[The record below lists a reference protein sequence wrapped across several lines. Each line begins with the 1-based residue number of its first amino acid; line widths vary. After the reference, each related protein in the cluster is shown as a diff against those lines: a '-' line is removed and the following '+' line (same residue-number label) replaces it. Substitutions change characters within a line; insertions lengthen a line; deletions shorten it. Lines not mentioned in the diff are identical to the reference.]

1 MFDRMSS
8 LSEVNAMFAESIDR
22 TIERVS
28 PLQKV
33 QKLDAEKAFDH
44 DLHKAL
50 AEIGVL
56 GTGVP
61 DAMGGSDGDAEAQ
74 AIALE
79 SLGRLATS
87 TAIYMVVHFLV
98 CGLLRDYATSA
109 QRERYLKPLVQG
121 KIFGSFCLTEAGGG
135 TDILTAMKTRARRD
149 GDDWVISGS
158 KMWISGATF
167 CDFLIVLARTGENR
181 ARGITMFLV
190 PKDSAGVTATRL
202 ATFAINSYP
211 TCEVNLEDVRVPSD
225 AVLGQV
231 DMGFMQVLTALN
243 SERLNAAAAV
253 NGIGRGAL
261 ETAVNYARERQ
272 AFGRVIGQFQALQHR
287 LAEVGIALESSW
299 ALTLEAA
306 RQHASNTPAEVISSM
321 AKYASS
327 KAAVAATDVGMEAL
341 ASAAFDL
348 SSPMQRYYRDCRLHV
363 FAPLNNDMI
372 LNFVSERWLELPR
385 SY

>member
-1 MFDRMSS
+1 MIEQMPR
-8 LSEVNAMFAESIDR
+8 LSEENAMFAQSLDR

-28 PLQKV
+28 PSQKV
-33 QKLDAEKAFDH
+33 QKLDAEKAFDY

-61 DAMGGSDGDAEAQ
+61 EDMGGTAGGAEAQ

-98 CGLLRDYATSA
+98 SGLLRDYANSA
-109 QRERYLKPLVQG
+109 QRERYLQPLMRG
-121 KIFGSFCLTEAGGG
+121 EIFGSFCLTEAGGG
-135 TDILTAMKTRARRD
+135 TDILAAMKTKARRE
-149 GDDWVISGS
+149 GDVWVINGS

-167 CDFLIVLARTGENR
+167 CNFFVVLARTGENR

-190 PKDSAGVTATRL
+190 PKETAGITVSRL
-202 ATFAINSYP
+202 STFAINGYP
-211 TCEVNLEDVRVPSD
+211 TCEVNFDEVRVPVD

-231 DMGFMQVLTALN
+231 DSGFMQVITALN

-261 ETAVNYARERQ
+261 ATAVAYARERK
-272 AFGRVIGQFQALQHR
+272 AFGRSIGQFQAVQHR
-287 LAEVGIALESSW
+287 LAAVGIALESAWS
-299 ALTLEAA
+299 LTLEAA
-306 RQHASNTPAEVISSM
+306 RKHAAGVSAEVISSM

-327 KAAVAATDVGMEAL
+327 KAAVAATDIGMETL
-341 ASAAFDL
+341 ASAAFETN
-348 SSPMQRYYRDCRLHV
+348 SPMQRYYRDCRLHV